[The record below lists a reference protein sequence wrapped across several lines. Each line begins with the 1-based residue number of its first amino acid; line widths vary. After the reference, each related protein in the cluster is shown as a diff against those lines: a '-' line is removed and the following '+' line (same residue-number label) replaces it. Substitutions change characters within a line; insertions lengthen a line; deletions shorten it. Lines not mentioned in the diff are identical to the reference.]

1 MATSQ
6 EGRERPQQSAN
17 SSQTE
22 QPRNR
27 AINIRGVPDAVWCRA
42 RMNALES
49 RLPLKD
55 YVIQLLS
62 QSEPL

>member
-6 EGRERPQQSAN
+6 ESRECPEQATN

-22 QPRNR
+22 LPRKR